1 MDDTTTIGKPD
12 LKLTIKGTE
21 YPMVLPDADTL
32 SRLILVL
39 GMDATMEL
47 KMEASGALIRACVGD
62 KAWTQILR
70 GVLKGGL
77 SVDDLF
83 EGVHG
88 IAEAMEGT
96 PPADA

>member
-47 KMEASGALIRACVGD
+47 KMEACC
-62 KAWTQILR
+62 
-70 GVLKGGL
+70 
-77 SVDDLF
+77 
-83 EGVHG
+83 
-88 IAEAMEGT
+88 
-96 PPADA
+96 